1 MQRNGMKTEKELK
14 RLNKYLE
21 YTEDLLSD
29 ETVRSMTQYHH
40 HREVTTHFHS
50 VYVSYTVFRMC
61 DRLMPKYE
69 RQIIRASLLH
79 DFYLY
84 EWYTEKHDEYHIWY
98 HPKQAVKNIEEHFGK
113 MSDMQRNMV
122 MSHMFPA
129 CRENPHSIGA
139 WLLTVADKYC
149 ATADYTGSSKKFIPV
164 YEEINRRTMT

>member
-29 ETVRSMTQYHH
+29 ETVRSMT
-40 HREVTTHFHS
+40 
-50 VYVSYTVFRMC
+50 
-61 DRLMPKYE
+61 
-69 RQIIRASLLH
+69 SLLH